1 MPKSSEADASR
12 KSLLPDSLSRY
23 WRDTRRPVSNLIF
36 LLPIV
41 GVYEAGALWLR
52 GWEFE
57 HRLVAERILVDAL
70 DWFGGGGF
78 WAPGVALVLILLAWQ
93 VLSRETW
100 RVDAKTPALMLVESI
115 ALTLPLFVLNGLLLQ
130 AGSAETVD
138 LRPTIVAAIGAAVYE
153 ELVFRMILVCV
164 LMWVLIDGLGL
175 KRNPALSVS
184 VAVGGIVFAV
194 CHYVPIGGLQFE
206 WSSFGQHLIAG
217 LYLSLLFLTRGLGIS
232 TGCHAGYNL
241 LLIWSQWSAASQPT

>member
-78 WAPGVALVLILLAWQ
+78 WPPVAVSIGCGVLGATVLGLVLIPAAYRLL
-93 VLSRETW
+93 
-100 RVDAKTPALMLVESI
+100 RVR
-115 ALTLPLFVLNGLLLQ
+115 Q
-130 AGSAETVD
+130 
-138 LRPTIVAAIGAAVYE
+138 
-153 ELVFRMILVCV
+153 
-164 LMWVLIDGLGL
+164 
-175 KRNPALSVS
+175 
-184 VAVGGIVFAV
+184 
-194 CHYVPIGGLQFE
+194 
-206 WSSFGQHLIAG
+206 
-217 LYLSLLFLTRGLGIS
+217 
-232 TGCHAGYNL
+232 
-241 LLIWSQWSAASQPT
+241 ASQPNAPAVRSA